1 VPGTP
6 PPVLSLPLLD
16 VLSGMAD
23 RALSGRLRK
32 VYLAAASAI
41 TRLSDIDLIKYETT
55 VTDGSPDLSLWEEM
69 APVIRDTVVDVN
81 ALLTVIREQFPEPPP
96 GGIAATLS
104 QAIEEV
110 GPLPGVSPEER
121 HAREAEKAIHESSRH
136 LSQHITHLG
145 ERMRSP
151 SIVSD
156 RWNLLAEI
164 QAIRSKFRELIGDLV
179 YLTASLFVEVHRK
192 DVVPGY
198 PDEVRASVLIRSTV
212 TDLTRLLASR
222 VEKVR
227 EAEGEDITWYAQ
239 QLEKDLDS
247 FGRTPAYRA
256 LRAQDKRQ
264 IIEFRHAMGKLVP
277 KESLSKDELIEP
289 LKPFSAFIGSL
300 SKVNNREVLIQHDRE
315 VWAACGVRL
324 EQAENLCDLHPP
336 EAAEILGQAVEEA
349 QGLYGRDGNLDTF
362 LRKVRKNPASA
373 SDPKAVRI
381 ELNLFR
387 ELLASLPLS

>member
-1 VPGTP
+1 
-6 PPVLSLPLLD
+6 
-16 VLSGMAD
+16 MAD

-41 TRLSDIDLIKYETT
+41 ARLSDIDLIKYETT

-69 APVIRDTVVDVN
+69 APVIRDTVMDVN
-81 ALLTVIREQFPEPPP
+81 ALLTAIREQFPEPPP

-104 QAIEEV
+104 QAIEEA
-110 GPLPGVSPEER
+110 GPLPGVSAHER
-121 HAREAEKAIHESSRH
+121 HAREAEKVIHDSSRQ
-136 LSQHITHLG
+136 LSQQITHLG

-151 SIVSD
+151 SVVSD

-164 QAIRSKFRELIGDLV
+164 QAVRSQFRELIGDLV

-198 PDEVRASVLIRSTV
+198 PEEVKASVVIRSTV

-222 VEKVR
+222 VEKVQ
-227 EAEGEDITWYAQ
+227 EADGEDIAWYAQ
-239 QLEKDLDS
+239 QLEKDLDL
-247 FGRTPAYRA
+247 FGKTPAYRA

-264 IIEFRHAMGKLVP
+264 IIEFRHAVGKLAVEESIP
-277 KESLSKDELIEP
+277 KGGLLGP
-289 LKPFSAFIGSL
+289 LEPFSDFIGSL

-324 EQAENLCDLHPP
+324 EQAENICELHPP
-336 EAAEILGQAVEEA
+336 EAAEILSQAEEA
-349 QGLYGRDGNLDTF
+349 AQELYGRDPHLDTF
-362 LRKVRKNPASA
+362 LRKVRKNPANG
-373 SDPKAVRI
+373 SDAKAVRQ
-381 ELNLFR
+381 ELNVFR
-387 ELLASLPLS
+387 ELLASLPLT

>member
-1 VPGTP
+1 
-6 PPVLSLPLLD
+6 
-16 VLSGMAD
+16 MAD

-81 ALLTVIREQFPEPPP
+81 TLLTVIREQFPEPPP

-104 QAIEEV
+104 MAIEEV
-110 GPLPGVSPEER
+110 GPLPGVSAHER
-121 HAREAEKAIHESSRH
+121 HAREAEKAIQEISHQLAQQISH
-136 LSQHITHLG
+136 MG

-151 SIVSD
+151 SVVSD

-164 QAIRSKFRELIGDLV
+164 QAIRSRFRELIGDLV
-179 YLTASLFVEVHRK
+179 YLTSSLFVEVHRK

-198 PDEVRASVLIRSTV
+198 PEEVSASVLIRSTV
-212 TDLTRLLASR
+212 TDLTRLLSSR
-222 VEKVR
+222 VDKVR
-227 EAEGEDITWYAQ
+227 EADREDIPWYAQ
-239 QLEKDLDS
+239 QLEKDLDT
-247 FGRTPAYRA
+247 FGRTPAYQA

-264 IIEFRHAMGKLVP
+264 IIEFRHSVGQLAA
-277 KESLSKDELIEP
+277 KESFPKDELLGP
-289 LKPFSAFIGSL
+289 LKPFSDFVASL

-315 VWAACGVRL
+315 IWAACGVQL
-324 EQAENLCDLHPP
+324 ERAENLCELHPP
-336 EAAEILGQAVEEA
+336 EAAEILGQAEAEA
-349 QGLYGRDGNLDTF
+349 QELYGRDANLDTF
-362 LRKVRKNPASA
+362 LRKVRKNPASP
-373 SDPKAVRI
+373 SDRTAVRI

-387 ELLASLPLS
+387 ELLASLPLT